1 MYGSADWR
9 ERGALADDE
18 IARVVLGTAGHIDHG
33 KTALVQALTGVDAD
47 RLAEEKRR
55 GMTIDLGFAPL
66 ELEGRAVG
74 IVDVPGHERFV
85 KNMVAGSTGVDAVLL
100 VVAADD
106 GVMPQTREHL
116 EILDV
121 LGLRCGAVAL
131 TKVDRPGVDAELL
144 AALGAEL
151 DELLAGTFLAEA
163 PRVAVSAHTGQ
174 GIDELRRTLAE
185 LVRGV
190 ERRSIGG
197 PFRMPVQRVFSIKGF
212 GTVLTGIP
220 LSGCARPG
228 DRLVLH
234 DARGQVVAARVRGVQ
249 AYGRPAERA
258 RAGHSAALN
267 LADLDREAA
276 ARGDTLASPY
286 SFHPGELFEVRL
298 RALGSSRP
306 AFAKRTPVRVHLG
319 TAEVLGEAVLLDAT
333 SLSPGESGLAQ
344 LRLRAPLVALP
355 GDRFVLRRSSPLETL
370 GGGVI
375 LGRSRWR
382 LKAFR
387 PFVLERLA
395 RREAALGDPDEQALV
410 ELEASGREG
419 LISGS
424 AELRAAAGSL
434 GAAPGELRA
443 ALRRLVRAG
452 RAVEAPEGTF
462 LTRVEAERRERA
474 LAALAERVRVALD
487 ESHRE
492 HPTRP
497 GPTKS
502 ELRQRLDRPEEAQ
515 LDAALAALCA
525 EGAARLVPGSDPS
538 RYAASAHRP
547 ALPPEWAPLEAA
559 LLERMRQ
566 AGPEPGA
573 RSQLERC
580 PPHPDE
586 RAREVLD
593 YLLELG
599 EAVELDDVVVAR
611 GCYRA
616 SVERVRATLQAGPAS
631 LGALRD
637 ALRANRRFAVAL
649 LEHLDR
655 AGITRREG
663 GLRALAHPRE
673 PQ

>member
-33 KTALVQALTGVDAD
+33 KTALVQALTGVDPD

-74 IVDVPGHERFV
+74 VVDVPGHERFV
-85 KNMVAGSTGVDAVLL
+85 KNMVAGSTGVDLVLL

-121 LGLRCGAVAL
+121 LGLRSGAVAL
-131 TKVDRPGVDAELL
+131 TKIDRPGVDAELL
-144 AALGAEL
+144 AALEGEL
-151 DELLAGTFLAEA
+151 DELLAGTFLAGA
-163 PRVAVSAHTGQ
+163 PRLRVSACTGE
-174 GIDELRRTLAE
+174 GIAALRETLAR

-190 ERRSIGG
+190 ERRPVAG

-220 LSGCARPG
+220 LSGCVTPG
-228 DRLVLH
+228 ERVVVH
-234 DARGQVVAARVRGVQ
+234 DARGQLLEARVRGVQ

-258 RAGHSAALN
+258 RAGHSSALN
-267 LADLDREAA
+267 LADLDRKAVT
-276 ARGDTLASPY
+276 RGDTLASPD

-298 RALGSSRP
+298 RALGLARP
-306 AFAKRTPVRVHLG
+306 AFGKRTPVRVHLG
-319 TAEVLGEAVLLDAT
+319 TAEVLGEVVLLDAT
-333 SLSPGESGLAQ
+333 SLDPGERALAQ
-344 LRLRAPLVALP
+344 LRLRAPVVALP

-410 ELEASGREG
+410 ELEANGREG
-419 LISGS
+419 LSAGS
-424 AELRAAAGSL
+424 PELREAAGSL
-434 GAAPGELRA
+434 GFTPDELLD

-452 RAVEAPEGTF
+452 RAAEAPAGTF
-462 LTRVEAERRERA
+462 LTLAESKRRERVLSA
-474 LAALAERVRVALD
+474 LRERTLAALV
-487 ESHRE
+487 ESHRQ
-492 HPTRP
+492 HPTRA
-497 GPTKS
+497 GATKS
-502 ELRQRLDRPEEAQ
+502 ELRQRLESPDESQ

-525 EGAARLVPGSDPS
+525 ADEVRLIPGSDPS
-538 RYAASAHRP
+538 RYAASAHQP
-547 ALPPEWAPLEAA
+547 ALPREWEPLKTA
-559 LLERMRQ
+559 LLEEMRRT
-566 AGPEPGA
+566 GPEPGA
-573 RSQLERC
+573 RTQLERC
-580 PPHPDE
+580 PPHPAA

-593 YLLELG
+593 YLLEVG
-599 EAVELDDVVVAR
+599 EAVQLDDVVVQR
-611 GCYRA
+611 SCYEE
-616 SVERVRATLQAGPAS
+616 SVARVRAALAAGPAS

-655 AGITRREG
+655 EGVTRREG
-663 GLRALAHPRE
+663 GVRLLAE
-673 PQ
+673 P